1 MIYTHG
7 AQFLIVMSFIS
18 FWKRTIEEKKGR
30 KNERKRDMKN
40 NVNAK

>member
-18 FWKRTIEEKKGR
+18 FWKRTIEEKKEEGR
-30 KNERKRDMKN
+30 MNEREI
-40 NVNAK
+40 